1 MSPKTIG
8 RLTAFH
14 DEINVCRFVINGVTV
29 YRQFTQVILF
39 ILRFLCP
46 SWQLKSSDF

>member
-1 MSPKTIG
+1 MSPKIKV
-8 RLTAFH
+8 RLTAFN
-14 DEINVCRFVINGVTV
+14 DEINVCRIVINGVTV
-29 YRQFTQVILF
+29 YRQFTQFISF